1 MNTKLSQN
9 IYSELIIGKY
19 INQQEINE
27 KNIKIDSELFIEIK
41 SNFTDYENMYNNLG
55 YSLLSGDSFN
65 YYYLKKQSIFTF
77 SQDLIKMLFKVLMA
91 SFIMVLFILNFDQT
105 QSVYVNADALSRV
118 SMLITTVC
126 LSAFIYFLSLRVL
139 GVRMKKL

>member
-1 MNTKLSQN
+1 MLSN
-9 IYSELIIGKY
+9 VVLNGI
-19 INQQEINE
+19 
-27 KNIKIDSELFIEIK
+27 
-41 SNFTDYENMYNNLG
+41 LG
-55 YSLLSGDSFN
+55 YYFDHVGLAIATSISALLNGSLL

-118 SMLITTVC
+118 IMLVTTVC

>member
-1 MNTKLSQN
+1 L
-9 IYSELIIGKY
+9 
-19 INQQEINE
+19 
-27 KNIKIDSELFIEIK
+27 
-41 SNFTDYENMYNNLG
+41 
-55 YSLLSGDSFN
+55 